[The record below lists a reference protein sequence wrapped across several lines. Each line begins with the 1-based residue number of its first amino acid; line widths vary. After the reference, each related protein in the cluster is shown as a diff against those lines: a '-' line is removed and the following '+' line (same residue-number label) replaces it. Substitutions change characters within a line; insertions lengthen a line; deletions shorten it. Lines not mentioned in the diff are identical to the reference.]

1 MPRIAAKIEPTI
13 MGTMFLLG
21 VELAEAMVGDAAS
34 WELVE
39 VGPAD
44 STRVVS
50 RRTVV
55 VKPAGR
61 VF

>member
-1 MPRIAAKIEPTI
+1 

-21 VELAEAMVGDAAS
+21 VEFAEAMVGDAAS